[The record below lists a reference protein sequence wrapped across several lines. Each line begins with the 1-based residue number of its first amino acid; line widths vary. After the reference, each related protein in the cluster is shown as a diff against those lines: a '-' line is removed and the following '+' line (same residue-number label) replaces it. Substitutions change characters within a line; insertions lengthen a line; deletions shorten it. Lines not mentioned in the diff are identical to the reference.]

1 MQEEE
6 VKIINKNEKLTNLMT
21 LEKVK
26 EINYFQ

>member
-6 VKIINKNEKLTNLMT
+6 VKIINKNNKLTNLMT